1 MSDRWR
7 DEDRYGRWDEGRY
20 AGNDYERGFYGASSG
35 PRYGYEDRGRDYG
48 RDRDD
53 RGYGGGYGGRYG
65 ESWRGSD
72 GTSGGRRDWTE
83 RAGDEVASWFGDE
96 ETERRRRQDERNDW
110 RQGRGERWG
119 SSSGYGYGGYGAE
132 ERGYRGY
139 GRGGSGRYGES
150 GYGGGWDRDRDYG
163 FGASAGYRGQGYGGY
178 GYGYGGAQWSERDRY
193 GREESRE
200 RGFLERA
207 GDEVA
212 SWFGDEEAARRR
224 RQDARE
230 GDWSAGQHRG
240 RGPKGYSRSDD
251 RIREDISDRLT
262 DDPHID
268 ASDIEVSVSGSE
280 VTLSGTVDSRFA
292 KRHAE
297 DLAEAVSGVRH
308 VQNNLRVRQSTT
320 GSWSGSSSSAGS
332 TGATGTAGSSGTGTT
347 GATGGT
353 ADTTGTGTTGTASGT
368 SVFGGSGRA

>member
-1 MSDRWR
+1 VPNIYSPELVDERDDRQGRGGRWGSQSDDRSG
-7 DEDRYGRWDEGRY
+7 RYG
-20 AGNDYERGFYGASSG
+20 AGE
-35 PRYGYEDRGRDYG
+35 
-48 RDRDD
+48 
-53 RGYGGGYGGRYG
+53 RGYGGSGRGDYGRY
-65 ESWRGSD
+65 ESD
-72 GTSGGRRDWTE
+72 Y
-83 RAGDEVASWFGDE
+83 GD
-96 ETERRRRQDERNDW
+96 
-110 RQGRGERWG
+110 
-119 SSSGYGYGGYGAE
+119 YGYGG
-132 ERGYRGY
+132 
-139 GRGGSGRYGES
+139 GR
-150 GYGGGWDRDRDYG
+150 DRDRDYG

-251 RIREDISDRLT
+251 RIREDVSDRLT

-268 ASDIEVSVSGSE
+268 ASDIEVSVSGGE

-332 TGATGTAGSSGTGTT
+332 AGTAGSSGTGTT
-347 GATGGT
+347 GGT
-353 ADTTGTGTTGTASGT
+353 AGTGTTGTASGT